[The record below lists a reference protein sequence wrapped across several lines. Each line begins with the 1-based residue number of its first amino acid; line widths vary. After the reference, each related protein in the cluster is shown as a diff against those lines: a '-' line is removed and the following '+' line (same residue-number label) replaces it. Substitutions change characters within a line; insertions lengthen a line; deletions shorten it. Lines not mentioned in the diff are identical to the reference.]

1 MSIQV
6 TSTNGRTVNLKIES
20 GSVVASSGPVKFMAD
35 KTDTGFE
42 SRFLVPEAGNRRI
55 EVALTGKD
63 LEAANAL
70 FSELAAS
77 VEATNEMYRELDS
90 ERAQIN
96 KALEG

>member
-6 TSTNGRTVNLKIES
+6 TSTNGRTVNLEIEL
-20 GSVVASSGPVKFMAD
+20 GSVVASSGQVKFMAD
-35 KTDTGFE
+35 KTDRGLE

-55 EVALTGKD
+55 EVALTGRD

-77 VEATNEMYRELDS
+77 VEATNEMYRELDA

>member
-1 MSIQV
+1 M
-6 TSTNGRTVNLKIES
+6 
-20 GSVVASSGPVKFMAD
+20 
-35 KTDTGFE
+35 
-42 SRFLVPEAGNRRI
+42 PEAGNRRI